1 MPREVAMEG
10 RDGNAALEGTQNGS
24 LNEGIS
30 IVSDRE
36 LEVGSQLLGGDAR
49 LDPVTQSF
57 NCLGS

>member
-1 MPREVAMEG
+1 MEG

-24 LNEGIS
+24 LHEGIA
-30 IVSDRE
+30 IVLDRE